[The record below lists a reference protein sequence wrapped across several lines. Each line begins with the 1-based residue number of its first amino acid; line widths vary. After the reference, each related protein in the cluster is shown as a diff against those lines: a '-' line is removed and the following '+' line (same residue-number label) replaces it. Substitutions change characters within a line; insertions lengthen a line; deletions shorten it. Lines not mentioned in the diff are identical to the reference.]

1 MQGPQL
7 DAAQALARLREGN
20 RRFVDHVVSLEALL
34 SHARRE
40 DHARAQRPFAVILG
54 CSDSRAPAEFV
65 FDQGLGDLF
74 VIRVAGNIA
83 APSQIGSVEFAVARF
98 GIRLVVVLGHSN
110 CGAIQ
115 ATLEAVDHPHEVS
128 PALHAIV
135 DRIMPALGDIA
146 HAHAGG
152 DDHDHDHDH
161 DHGDDDALNRR
172 AHDAMRANVRYT
184 AARLRADS
192 TYLDRMCDEQG
203 LSIVGA
209 DYDLSSGVVDFFHA
223 AG

>member
-40 DHARAQRPFAVILG
+40 DHARVQRPFAVILG

-146 HAHAGG
+146 HAHAHG
-152 DDHDHDHDH
+152 DHD
-161 DHGDDDALNRR
+161 DDDALNRR

-184 AARLRADS
+184 AARLRVDS

-223 AG
+223 AA

>member
-7 DAAQALARLREGN
+7 DAARALARLREGN

-115 ATLEAVDHPHEVS
+115 ATLEAVDHPQDVS

-146 HAHAGG
+146 HAHDG
-152 DDHDHDHDH
+152 DDE
-161 DHGDDDALNRR
+161 ARERR
-172 AHDAMRANVRYT
+172 PREAMRANVRYT

-192 TYLDRMCDEQG
+192 TYLDRMCNEQG

-223 AG
+223 AA

>member
-7 DAAQALARLREGN
+7 DAGQALARLREGN

-135 DRIMPALGDIA
+135 DRIMPALGDITHA
-146 HAHAGG
+146 HAH
-152 DDHDHDHDH
+152 DLDQ
-161 DHGDDDALNRR
+161 DHGDGDALNRR

-184 AARLRADS
+184 TARLRADS
-192 TYLDRMCDEQG
+192 TYLDRMCHEQG
-203 LSIVGA
+203 LSIIGA

-223 AG
+223 VP

>member
-115 ATLEAVDHPHEVS
+115 ATLEAVDHPQDVS

-146 HAHAGG
+146 HAHDG
-152 DDHDHDHDH
+152 DDE
-161 DHGDDDALNRR
+161 ARERR
-172 AHDAMRANVRYT
+172 TRAAMRANVRYT

-223 AG
+223 AA

>member
-7 DAAQALARLREGN
+7 DAGQALARLREGN

-98 GIRLVVVLGHSN
+98 GIRVVVVLGHSN

-135 DRIMPALGDIA
+135 DRIMPALGEHAEA
-146 HAHAGG
+146 HGTA
-152 DDHDHDHDH
+152 HDHANLHANEQ
-161 DHGDDDALNRR
+161 GGALAERRMRDAV
-172 AHDAMRANVRYT
+172 RANVRYT
-184 AARLRADS
+184 TARLRADS
-192 TYLDRMCDEQG
+192 TYLDRMCHEQG

-223 AG
+223 VP

>member
-20 RRFVDHVVSLEALL
+20 RRFVDHVVSLEVLL

-146 HAHAGG
+146 HAHAHG
-152 DDHDHDHDH
+152 DHD
-161 DHGDDDALNRR
+161 DDDALNRR

-184 AARLRADS
+184 AARLRVDS

-223 AG
+223 AA